1 MMHCVPSSVCKKQ
14 WLGFLK
20 GTDLQMQHLHP
31 PAQELKEEEK
41 DQVSVRAQVDSV
53 L

>member
-1 MMHCVPSSVCKKQ
+1 
-14 WLGFLK
+14 
-20 GTDLQMQHLHP
+20 MQHLHP